1 VSVTPT
7 SGELNCNVSSVL
19 LTASVTGGET
29 PYTYQWYKNGAA
41 ISGATNSTYTATSAG
56 TYKVVVTDHN
66 GCTDTSADVVVV
78 SVPDPDVS
86 VTPTSGTLTCTVR
99 QLLLTASVTGG
110 KGPYT
115 YQWYKNGVAISGAT
129 GSTYTVKSAGTY
141 KVRVTD
147 VNGCSDNS
155 NEVEIGYDYG
165 VQVSGH
171 KYDADT
177 MEPIAGWNIYIRK
190 TVGGANLYSTT
201 TDENGYYSFTG
212 ITECNQALWVVEEQ
226 RAGWQYVSYYYKEIN
241 LTCPPSGTSAG
252 QGVEP
257 DRQDPNCP
265 PAQCGW
271 TVDFKN
277 RRVCP
282 TVSVTPTSGELN
294 CNVSSV
300 LLTANVSGGV
310 GPFTYQWYKNGAAI
324 TGATSS
330 TYTATSAGTYYVR
343 VGDGPNCDVR
353 SNDSVVTSV
362 PDPDVSVTPTSGEL
376 NCNVSSVLLTASV
389 TGGETP
395 YTYQWYKNGAAISG
409 ATNSTYTA
417 TSAGTYKVVVT
428 DHNGCT
434 DTSADVVVV
443 SVPDPE
449 VSVTPTGGELNCNV
463 SSVLLTA
470 SVTGGESPYTYQW
483 YKNGAAIS
491 GATNSTYSA
500 TSAGTYKVI
509 VTDHNGCTDTSA
521 DVGVVSVPDP
531 DVSVTPTSGEL
542 NCNVASVLLTASVT
556 GGETPY
562 TYQWYKN
569 GAAISGATN
578 STYTATSAGTYK
590 VVVTDHNGCTDT
602 SADVVVVSV
611 PDPDVSVTPTGG
623 ELNCNVSSVLLTASV
638 TGGETPYT
646 YQWYKN
652 GAAITGATNSTYSAT
667 SAGTYKV
674 VVTDHNGCTDTSAD
688 VVVTSVPD
696 PDVSVTPTSGELNC
710 NVASVLLTASVTGG
724 ETPYTYQW
732 YKNGAAISGATNST
746 YSATS
751 AGTYKVVV
759 TDHNGC
765 TDTSADVV
773 VTSVPDPDVSVTPTG
788 GELNCN
794 VSSVLLTASVTGG
807 ETPYTYQW
815 YKNGTAISGATN
827 STYTATSAGTYKVIV
842 TDHNGC
848 TDTSADVAVTS
859 VPDPDVSVTP
869 TGGEL
874 NCNVSSVLL
883 TASVTGGESP
893 YTYKWYKNGAAI
905 SGATNS
911 TYSATS
917 AGTYK
922 VIVTDHNG
930 CTDTSADVVVTSVP
944 DPDVSVTPTGGELN
958 CNVSSVLLTASVTG
972 GETPY
977 TYQWYKNG
985 TAISGATNSTYTATS
1000 AGTYKVIV
1008 TDHNGCTDTSADV
1021 VVVSVPDPDV
1031 SVTPTSGT
1039 LTCTVRQLLL
1049 TASVTGGKGP
1059 YTYQWYKNGV
1069 AITGA
1074 TNSTY
1079 SATSAGTYKV
1089 IVTDHNGCTDT
1100 SADVVVVSVPDPD
1113 VSVTPTSGTLTCTV
1127 RQLLLTASVTG
1138 GKGPYTYQWYKNG
1151 VAITG
1156 ATNSTYSATSA
1167 GTYKVVVTDH
1177 NGCTDTSADVV
1188 VTSVP
1193 DPDVSVTPTS
1203 GELNCKVSS
1212 VLLTAS
1218 VTGGETP
1225 YTYQWYKN
1233 GAAISGATNSTYSA
1247 TSAGTYKV
1255 VVTDHNGCTDT
1266 SADVV
1271 VVSVPDPDV
1280 SVTPTGGELN
1290 CNVSSVLLT
1299 ASVTGGETPYTY
1311 QWYKNGAAISGA
1323 TNSTYSATSAGT
1335 YKVVVTDHN
1344 GCTDTSADVVV
1355 VSVPDP
1361 DVSVTPTSGE
1371 LNCKVSSVLLTASV
1385 TGGETP
1391 YTYQWYKNGAAITGA
1406 TNSTYSA
1413 TSAGTYKVVVTD
1425 HNGCTDTSADVVVVS
1440 VPDPDVSVTPTGGEL
1455 NCKVSSVLLTASVT
1469 GGETPYTYQWYKNGA
1484 AISGA
1489 TNSTYSATSAGTY
1502 KVIVTDHNGCT
1513 DTSADVVV
1521 TSVPDPDVSV
1531 TPTGGELNCNVS
1543 SVLLTAS
1550 VTGGESPYTYQ
1561 WYKNGTAISEATNST
1576 YTATSAGTY
1585 KVVVTDHNGCT
1596 DTSADVVVTSVP
1608 DPDVSVTPTSGELNC
1623 NVSSVLLTAT
1633 LSGGEANFTYFWYRN
1648 DVLVA
1653 THGPTSLITDT
1664 YLATTAGTYS
1674 VVVVDNNQCED
1685 ASEPV
1690 PVVYVPPPQIVLTKS
1705 VDQCE
1710 GTAVFTVTRVSG
1722 GEPPYYFAWDV
1733 NGDGVYSEFPRQ
1745 TVITITG
1752 HAKAGT
1758 VAVRLFDNNNCMDQ
1772 ASTTYAIND
1781 ELAVEAEIVSLP
1793 DCTGEA
1799 CFTAVATGGAAPY
1812 TYEWD
1817 LDNDGQYDDYN
1828 GQSPCRVFPD
1838 AGSYTVRVKVTDA
1851 SGCTAYDTL
1860 SFELHG
1866 CNGELKVA
1874 FDADIE
1880 VCDLNATFYLTVT
1893 NTGTCGSFQDI
1904 VITVEAVEGAGYIA
1918 DILPYVWN
1926 VGDLPAGE
1934 SRSTMVAVSFNALWD
1949 TVPAGTVTRLRARVT
1964 AENCNGPVT
1973 IGVEDTVTAT
1983 RPPEPPDAYEVDNTS
1998 SQAKFISVDGTPQLH
2013 SLHEEPDVDWIKFN
2027 ATAGNEYVI
2036 TTFDLSRLVDTII
2049 ELYGPDM
2056 TLLATND
2063 DFGGGKGS
2071 QIAWVA
2077 ETSGTYYVKIRPK
2090 YPELCGCENGY
2101 KVKVEEFKQQLE
2113 CPCPEWIVFH
2123 SDRDGNWELYRL
2135 DAAGGTPVRLTN
2147 DPAIDMAPT
2156 RSSDAVWIAFQTN
2169 RNGLWDIYKVDALGE
2184 NLTQLTAN
2192 AGNNLDPMW
2201 STPCGSEQIAFQSD
2215 RDGNWEI
2222 YIMDGNG
2229 NGQMRLTDDPAPDED
2244 PFWSPDG
2251 MYIAFQSRRN
2261 GNWDIYVVDVT
2272 GTDLIQ
2278 LTNDPADEVD
2288 PVWSPDG
2295 QYIAFRSNRDGEW
2308 HTYVMPAAGGDAVKV
2323 SGAGNN
2329 LNAVWSPDSQWL
2341 AYQSDRDG
2349 QSEIYA
2355 VNILTLLET
2364 RVTDNAATDEAP
2376 TWSCDSQ
2383 HIVFHT
2389 NRDGNWEIY
2398 MTDILDTS
2406 ALVRLTDDPHVD
2418 AYPMWNPPSED
2429 GSRMGIGRL
2438 YRNRVHIPIGH

>member
-1 VSVTPT
+1 
-7 SGELNCNVSSVL
+7 
-19 LTASVTGGET
+19 
-29 PYTYQWYKNGAA
+29 
-41 ISGATNSTYTATSAG
+41 
-56 TYKVVVTDHN
+56 
-66 GCTDTSADVVVV
+66 
-78 SVPDPDVS
+78 
-86 VTPTSGTLTCTVR
+86 
-99 QLLLTASVTGG
+99 
-110 KGPYT
+110 
-115 YQWYKNGVAISGAT
+115 
-129 GSTYTVKSAGTY
+129 
-141 KVRVTD
+141 
-147 VNGCSDNS
+147 
-155 NEVEIGYDYG
+155 
-165 VQVSGH
+165 
-171 KYDADT
+171 
-177 MEPIAGWNIYIRK
+177 
-190 TVGGANLYSTT
+190 
-201 TDENGYYSFTG
+201 
-212 ITECNQALWVVEEQ
+212 
-226 RAGWQYVSYYYKEIN
+226 
-241 LTCPPSGTSAG
+241 
-252 QGVEP
+252 
-257 DRQDPNCP
+257 
-265 PAQCGW
+265 
-271 TVDFKN
+271 
-277 RRVCP
+277 
-282 TVSVTPTSGELN
+282 
-294 CNVSSV
+294 
-300 LLTANVSGGV
+300 
-310 GPFTYQWYKNGAAI
+310 
-324 TGATSS
+324 
-330 TYTATSAGTYYVR
+330 
-343 VGDGPNCDVR
+343 
-353 SNDSVVTSV
+353 
-362 PDPDVSVTPTSGEL
+362 
-376 NCNVSSVLLTASV
+376 
-389 TGGETP
+389 
-395 YTYQWYKNGAAISG
+395 
-409 ATNSTYTA
+409 
-417 TSAGTYKVVVT
+417 
-428 DHNGCT
+428 
-434 DTSADVVVV
+434 
-443 SVPDPE
+443 
-449 VSVTPTGGELNCNV
+449 
-463 SSVLLTA
+463 
-470 SVTGGESPYTYQW
+470 
-483 YKNGAAIS
+483 
-491 GATNSTYSA
+491 
-500 TSAGTYKVI
+500 
-509 VTDHNGCTDTSA
+509 
-521 DVGVVSVPDP
+521 
-531 DVSVTPTSGEL
+531 
-542 NCNVASVLLTASVT
+542 
-556 GGETPY
+556 
-562 TYQWYKN
+562 
-569 GAAISGATN
+569 
-578 STYTATSAGTYK
+578 
-590 VVVTDHNGCTDT
+590 
-602 SADVVVVSV
+602 
-611 PDPDVSVTPTGG
+611 
-623 ELNCNVSSVLLTASV
+623 
-638 TGGETPYT
+638 
-646 YQWYKN
+646 
-652 GAAITGATNSTYSAT
+652 
-667 SAGTYKV
+667 
-674 VVTDHNGCTDTSAD
+674 
-688 VVVTSVPD
+688 
-696 PDVSVTPTSGELNC
+696 
-710 NVASVLLTASVTGG
+710 
-724 ETPYTYQW
+724 
-732 YKNGAAISGATNST
+732 
-746 YSATS
+746 
-751 AGTYKVVV
+751 
-759 TDHNGC
+759 
-765 TDTSADVV
+765 VV

-788 GELNCN
+788 
-794 VSSVLLTASVTGG
+794 
-807 ETPYTYQW
+807 
-815 YKNGTAISGATN
+815 
-827 STYTATSAGTYKVIV
+827 
-842 TDHNGC
+842 
-848 TDTSADVAVTS
+848 
-859 VPDPDVSVTP
+859 
-869 TGGEL
+869 
-874 NCNVSSVLL
+874 
-883 TASVTGGESP
+883 
-893 YTYKWYKNGAAI
+893 
-905 SGATNS
+905 
-911 TYSATS
+911 
-917 AGTYK
+917 
-922 VIVTDHNG
+922 
-930 CTDTSADVVVTSVP
+930 
-944 DPDVSVTPTGGELN
+944 
-958 CNVSSVLLTASVTG
+958 
-972 GETPY
+972 
-977 TYQWYKNG
+977 
-985 TAISGATNSTYTATS
+985 
-1000 AGTYKVIV
+1000 
-1008 TDHNGCTDTSADV
+1008 
-1021 VVVSVPDPDV
+1021 
-1031 SVTPTSGT
+1031 
-1039 LTCTVRQLLL
+1039 
-1049 TASVTGGKGP
+1049 
-1059 YTYQWYKNGV
+1059 
-1069 AITGA
+1069 
-1074 TNSTY
+1074 
-1079 SATSAGTYKV
+1079 
-1089 IVTDHNGCTDT
+1089 
-1100 SADVVVVSVPDPD
+1100 
-1113 VSVTPTSGTLTCTV
+1113 
-1127 RQLLLTASVTG
+1127 
-1138 GKGPYTYQWYKNG
+1138 
-1151 VAITG
+1151 
-1156 ATNSTYSATSA
+1156 
-1167 GTYKVVVTDH
+1167 
-1177 NGCTDTSADVV
+1177 
-1188 VTSVP
+1188 
-1193 DPDVSVTPTS
+1193 
-1203 GELNCKVSS
+1203 
-1212 VLLTAS
+1212 
-1218 VTGGETP
+1218 
-1225 YTYQWYKN
+1225 
-1233 GAAISGATNSTYSA
+1233 
-1247 TSAGTYKV
+1247 
-1255 VVTDHNGCTDT
+1255 
-1266 SADVV
+1266 
-1271 VVSVPDPDV
+1271 
-1280 SVTPTGGELN
+1280 
-1290 CNVSSVLLT
+1290 
-1299 ASVTGGETPYTY
+1299 
-1311 QWYKNGAAISGA
+1311 
-1323 TNSTYSATSAGT
+1323 
-1335 YKVVVTDHN
+1335 
-1344 GCTDTSADVVV
+1344 
-1355 VSVPDP
+1355 
-1361 DVSVTPTSGE
+1361 
-1371 LNCKVSSVLLTASV
+1371 
-1385 TGGETP
+1385 
-1391 YTYQWYKNGAAITGA
+1391 
-1406 TNSTYSA
+1406 
-1413 TSAGTYKVVVTD
+1413 
-1425 HNGCTDTSADVVVVS
+1425 
-1440 VPDPDVSVTPTGGEL
+1440 
-1455 NCKVSSVLLTASVT
+1455 
-1469 GGETPYTYQWYKNGA
+1469 
-1484 AISGA
+1484 
-1489 TNSTYSATSAGTY
+1489 
-1502 KVIVTDHNGCT
+1502 
-1513 DTSADVVV
+1513 
-1521 TSVPDPDVSV
+1521 
-1531 TPTGGELNCNVS
+1531 
-1543 SVLLTAS
+1543 
-1550 VTGGESPYTYQ
+1550 
-1561 WYKNGTAISEATNST
+1561 
-1576 YTATSAGTY
+1576 
-1585 KVVVTDHNGCT
+1585 
-1596 DTSADVVVTSVP
+1596 
-1608 DPDVSVTPTSGELNC
+1608 GELNC

-1722 GEPPYYFAWDV
+1722 GEPPYYFVWDV
-1733 NGDGVYSEFPRQ
+1733 DGDGVYSEFPRQ

-2077 ETSGTYYVKIRPK
+2077 ETSGTYYVKIQPK

-2308 HTYVMPAAGGDAVKV
+2308 HTYVMPAAGGDAVRV

>member
-1 VSVTPT
+1 MVSKRFHISRYFVVVVALLAVFAVTALEPSGVQAKPREDAGAAFPGSVSGPDTVVQTISVNPGSLTSHSCDDDEWHFVITQVSPDTAAPAYIDVWWYGGIHETVALGGVTGGTAHYSWYGHFDLPVVNATAEIYSGWSGNFNLSHGPCCFHSVTVTPT
-7 SGELNCNVSSVL
+7 SGDLNCKTSSVL
-19 LTASVTGGET
+19 LTAHVTGGVG
-29 PYTYQWYKNGAA
+29 PFTYQWYRNGVA
-41 ISGATNSTYTATSAG
+41 ITGATGSTYTATSAG
-56 TYKVVVTDHN
+56 SYYVVVKDGYSGYTASNCDA
-66 GCTDTSADVVVV
+66 TSNTAAVV

-129 GSTYTVKSAGTY
+129 GSTYTVKSAATY

-147 VNGCSDNS
+147 VNGCSDDS

-434 DTSADVVVV
+434 DTSADVVV
-443 SVPDPE
+443 
-449 VSVTPTGGELNCNV
+449 
-463 SSVLLTA
+463 
-470 SVTGGESPYTYQW
+470 
-483 YKNGAAIS
+483 
-491 GATNSTYSA
+491 
-500 TSAGTYKVI
+500 
-509 VTDHNGCTDTSA
+509 
-521 DVGVVSVPDP
+521 
-531 DVSVTPTSGEL
+531 
-542 NCNVASVLLTASVT
+542 
-556 GGETPY
+556 
-562 TYQWYKN
+562 
-569 GAAISGATN
+569 
-578 STYTATSAGTYK
+578 
-590 VVVTDHNGCTDT
+590 
-602 SADVVVVSV
+602 
-611 PDPDVSVTPTGG
+611 
-623 ELNCNVSSVLLTASV
+623 
-638 TGGETPYT
+638 
-646 YQWYKN
+646 
-652 GAAITGATNSTYSAT
+652 
-667 SAGTYKV
+667 
-674 VVTDHNGCTDTSAD
+674 
-688 VVVTSVPD
+688 
-696 PDVSVTPTSGELNC
+696 
-710 NVASVLLTASVTGG
+710 
-724 ETPYTYQW
+724 
-732 YKNGAAISGATNST
+732 
-746 YSATS
+746 
-751 AGTYKVVV
+751 
-759 TDHNGC
+759 
-765 TDTSADVV
+765 
-773 VTSVPDPDVSVTPTG
+773 
-788 GELNCN
+788 
-794 VSSVLLTASVTGG
+794 
-807 ETPYTYQW
+807 
-815 YKNGTAISGATN
+815 
-827 STYTATSAGTYKVIV
+827 
-842 TDHNGC
+842 
-848 TDTSADVAVTS
+848 
-859 VPDPDVSVTP
+859 
-869 TGGEL
+869 
-874 NCNVSSVLL
+874 
-883 TASVTGGESP
+883 
-893 YTYKWYKNGAAI
+893 
-905 SGATNS
+905 
-911 TYSATS
+911 
-917 AGTYK
+917 
-922 VIVTDHNG
+922 
-930 CTDTSADVVVTSVP
+930 
-944 DPDVSVTPTGGELN
+944 
-958 CNVSSVLLTASVTG
+958 
-972 GETPY
+972 
-977 TYQWYKNG
+977 
-985 TAISGATNSTYTATS
+985 
-1000 AGTYKVIV
+1000 
-1008 TDHNGCTDTSADV
+1008 
-1021 VVVSVPDPDV
+1021 
-1031 SVTPTSGT
+1031 
-1039 LTCTVRQLLL
+1039 
-1049 TASVTGGKGP
+1049 
-1059 YTYQWYKNGV
+1059 
-1069 AITGA
+1069 
-1074 TNSTY
+1074 
-1079 SATSAGTYKV
+1079 
-1089 IVTDHNGCTDT
+1089 
-1100 SADVVVVSVPDPD
+1100 
-1113 VSVTPTSGTLTCTV
+1113 
-1127 RQLLLTASVTG
+1127 
-1138 GKGPYTYQWYKNG
+1138 
-1151 VAITG
+1151 
-1156 ATNSTYSATSA
+1156 
-1167 GTYKVVVTDH
+1167 
-1177 NGCTDTSADVV
+1177 
-1188 VTSVP
+1188 TSVP

-1271 VVSVPDPDV
+1271 VVSVPDPEV
-1280 SVTPTGGELN
+1280 SVTPTSGELN
-1290 CNVSSVLLT
+1290 CNVASVLLT

-1335 YKVVVTDHN
+1335 YKV
-1344 GCTDTSADVVV
+1344 
-1355 VSVPDP
+1355 
-1361 DVSVTPTSGE
+1361 
-1371 LNCKVSSVLLTASV
+1371 
-1385 TGGETP
+1385 
-1391 YTYQWYKNGAAITGA
+1391 I
-1406 TNSTYSA
+1406 
-1413 TSAGTYKVVVTD
+1413 VTD

-1455 NCKVSSVLLTASVT
+1455 NCNVSSVLLTASVT
-1469 GGETPYTYQWYKNGA
+1469 GGETPYTYQWYKNGT
-1484 AISGA
+1484 AITGA

-1543 SVLLTAS
+1543 SVLLTA
-1550 VTGGESPYTYQ
+1550 
-1561 WYKNGTAISEATNST
+1561 
-1576 YTATSAGTY
+1576 
-1585 KVVVTDHNGCT
+1585 
-1596 DTSADVVVTSVP
+1596 
-1608 DPDVSVTPTSGELNC
+1608 
-1623 NVSSVLLTAT
+1623 T

-1674 VVVVDNNQCED
+1674 VVVADNNQCED

-1722 GEPPYYFAWDV
+1722 GEPPYYFVWDV
-1733 NGDGVYSEFPRQ
+1733 DGDGVYSEFPRQ

-2077 ETSGTYYVKIRPK
+2077 ETSGTYYVKIQPK

-2308 HTYVMPAAGGDAVKV
+2308 HTYVMPAAGGDAVRV